1 MNIWETRLNFRPRSG
16 WEALDLGARLFQERP
31 VLYMAVWATLSLP
44 VYALVLALC
53 WQQPE

>member
-16 WEALDLGARLFQERP
+16 WEALDLGTRLFQERP
-31 VLYMAVWATLSLP
+31 ALYMAVWATLSLP

-53 WQQPE
+53 WQQP